1 MQDDDGMRIAKM
13 TGWANRRLSEITAE
27 DMAAIKR
34 RAHQARSQEARELAG
49 RGLRWVGSLLR
60 EAGVAAELGE
70 APQPYPARYPVPRN
84 RLCR

>member
-1 MQDDDGMRIAKM
+1 MQDDEGMRIANM
-13 TGWANRRLSEITAE
+13 TGWTNRRLSEITPK

-34 RAHQARSQEARELAG
+34 QAHQARSQEARALAG
-49 RGLRWVGSLLR
+49 RGLRWVGGLLR
-60 EAGVAAELGE
+60 EAGLAAELGE

>member
-1 MQDDDGMRIAKM
+1 MQDNEGMRIANM
-13 TGWANRRLSEITAE
+13 TGWTNRRLSEITPE

-34 RAHQARSQEARELAG
+34 EAHQARSQEARELAG
-49 RGLRWVGSLLR
+49 RGLRWVGRLLR
-60 EAGVAAELGE
+60 EAGLAAELGE